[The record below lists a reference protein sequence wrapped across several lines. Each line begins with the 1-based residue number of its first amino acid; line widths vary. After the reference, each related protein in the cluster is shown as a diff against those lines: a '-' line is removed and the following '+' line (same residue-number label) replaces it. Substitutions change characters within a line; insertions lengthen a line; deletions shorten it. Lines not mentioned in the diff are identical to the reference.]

1 VAESNA
7 AMANNSAIAQKKGR
21 RPKTEQQPA
30 WKFEIIYEESDPEE
44 NLRSNLRRN
53 LAPFL
58 EAAHDA
64 LGAIYAA
71 GAKRVLERKEEFEDR
86 RAERKARQ
94 RGNAVRPAKLAIP
107 ASEIRLSEVGT
118 GLKNGLA
125 SSSKS
130 RA

>member
-1 VAESNA
+1 
-7 AMANNSAIAQKKGR
+7 MANKSAIAQTKR
-21 RPKTEQQPA
+21 THPRTEQPPV
-30 WKFEIIYEESDPEE
+30 WKFEIIHEDPDLEASLWTK
-44 NLRSNLRRN
+44 LREN

-58 EAAHDA
+58 DAAHNA

-71 GAKRVLERKEEFEDR
+71 GAKRVLERKEAFEDL

-94 RGNAVRPAKLAIP
+94 RGNAVRSAKPAISAR
-107 ASEIRLSEVGT
+107 EIRLSEVGT

>member
-1 VAESNA
+1 
-7 AMANNSAIAQKKGR
+7 MANNSSIAQKKGK
-21 RPKTEQQPA
+21 RPKTEQPPV
-30 WKFEIIYEESDPEE
+30 WKFEIIYEDSAPEASIW
-44 NLRSNLRRN
+44 SNLRRN

-71 GAKRVLERKEEFEDR
+71 GAKGVLERKEAFEDR

-94 RGNAVRPAKLAIP
+94 RGNAVRAAKPAITT
-107 ASEIRLSEVGT
+107 SEIRLSEVGT

-125 SSSKS
+125 SSAKS